1 MHRLELRDIGG
12 IHRPPRI
19 ALIIERFD
27 ARRGGAESYTRDLAT
42 WLAAVGGDVH
52 VLARQ
57 IGDAE
62 RTLPLSFH
70 SLDPAKG
77 SGAFVAAVR
86 EQLAALRPDISHD
99 MGVAF
104 DCDVFQS
111 HVGSPTACQRAA
123 DMAHS
128 PAIRLLR
135 RVAQE
140 FPRRRRIRRLA
151 ARQFGGLSPVF
162 LAVSQRVA
170 DDLMHMH
177 AVPVGRIR
185 VVHNGV
191 DAERFHPRRHGDAG
205 ALIRRRH
212 GIGPDDVLVIAVANN
227 HRLKGIHVLV
237 RAIRRLRHEG
247 LPIKALVCGDATAGG
262 PRRDGGVIYAGHVT
276 DTAAH
281 YAAADIA
288 AQPSFYDACSLTT
301 LEALASGL
309 PVITTRANGAG
320 ELITHGVDGLVL
332 DNTRDERPLAA
343 ALGWLATDRWHRAQL
358 ARAGRALA
366 LAHSVDRAF
375 GGVVAAYAEV
385 VASRGACL
393 VYEPHEPAT
402 PRDYRIAA

>member
-1 MHRLELRDIGG
+1 MQRLELRDISG

-27 ARRGGAESYTRDLAT
+27 ARRGGAESYTRDLAI
-42 WLAAVGGDVH
+42 WLAAAGGDVH
-52 VLARQ
+52 VLARHV
-57 IGDAE
+57 GDAE
-62 RTLPLSFH
+62 RALPLSFH
-70 SLDPAKG
+70 SLGPAKG
-77 SGAFVAAVR
+77 LTSFAAAVR
-86 EQLAALRPDISHD
+86 ERLAALRPDISHD
-99 MGVAF
+99 MGVAV

-135 RVAQE
+135 RVVQE
-140 FPRRRRIRRLA
+140 FPRRCRIRRLA
-151 ARQFGGLSPVF
+151 AHQFGGLSAVF
-162 LAVSQRVA
+162 LAVSKRVA
-170 DDLMHMH
+170 DDLMHLH
-177 AVPVGRIR
+177 AVPTDRIR
-185 VVHNGV
+185 VVYNGV
-191 DAERFHPRRHGDAG
+191 DAERFHPRRQGNAG
-205 ALIRRRH
+205 ALIRQQH

-237 RAIRRLRHEG
+237 RAIRRLRREG
-247 LPIKALVCGDATAGG
+247 LPIKALVCGGATAGR
-262 PRRDGGVIYAGHVT
+262 PRRDDGVIYAGHVT

-309 PVITTRANGAG
+309 PVITTRGNGAG

-358 ARAGRALA
+358 AHAGRALA
-366 LAHSVDRAF
+366 LNHSVDRAF

-385 VASRGACL
+385 VAGRGACL
-393 VYEPHEPAT
+393 VYEPAT
-402 PRDYRIAA
+402 PRGYRIAA